1 MRPEEFVLLNKND
14 VPELKKAVAILYSED
29 NTRAFVLYD
38 EGERKNDKIV
48 LKIGEIIV
56 ENEEVYVEDIVDKKT
71 FEHIWN
77 EFTKIY
83 ENLTK

>member
-56 ENEEVYVEDIVDKKT
+56 ENEEVYVEDIIDKKT
-71 FEHIWN
+71 FEHVWN

>member
-1 MRPEEFVLLNKND
+1 MKPEEFVLMKDNI
-14 VPELKKAVAILYSED
+14 PELKKAVAILYSKD
-29 NTRAFVLYD
+29 NTRAFILYD
-38 EGERKNDKIV
+38 EGEKKNDKIV
-48 LKIGEIIV
+48 LNIGEVIV
-56 ENEEVYVEDIVDKKT
+56 EDEEVYVEDIVDKKL